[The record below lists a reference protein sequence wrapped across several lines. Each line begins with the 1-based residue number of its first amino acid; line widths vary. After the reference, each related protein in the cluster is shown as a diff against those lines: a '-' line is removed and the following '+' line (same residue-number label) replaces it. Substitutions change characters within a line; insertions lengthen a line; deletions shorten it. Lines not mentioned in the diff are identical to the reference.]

1 MADPVSWLVIER
13 GWDVV
18 AADGDEVGKVE
29 EIVGDETRD
38 IFNGLTIAHSLFAR
52 GQYVPAEDVGEITEG
67 QVRLTLS
74 KAEAEQLPEY
84 TEPPPSEQILP
95 E

>member
-18 AADGDEVGKVE
+18 DVNGEPVGKVE
-29 EIVGDETRD
+29 ETVGDENRD

-52 GQYVPAEDVGEITEG
+52 GQYVAAEDVAEITEG
-67 QVRLTLS
+67 EVRLSLT
-74 KAEAEQLPEY
+74 KAAVEQLPEY